1 MKTANCK
8 NCKNLLKVNE
18 EKFIC
23 KVLKT
28 NIEEVESCIFKE
40 DK

>member
-1 MKTANCK
+1 MKTKQCS

-23 KVLKT
+23 KILKT
-28 NIEEVESCIFKE
+28 NIEEIEECNFC
-40 DK
+40 